1 MAIIQIGRD
10 LETGEDISL
19 HSDVLRTHLHLL
31 GATGAGKTTA
41 IKTIVRQ
48 LLLAPREKCSLFL
61 VDPMG
66 GLSREL
72 LLWIANERY
81 CPEHVRRR
89 LVYFEPARDE
99 SVLPFNPLLHGS
111 EEQLYFQVGRA
122 VEIVLRAWESQNISE
137 MPRLR
142 RWIFASF
149 FSAASLGFP
158 ISSCRWLL
166 QPGTAEHVAFMERLP
181 RDLQAMWT
189 EILTARGSEAIKLL
203 ESTRN
208 RLAPFFESGILRR
221 MFGSVEN
228 SFDVRRFILD
238 RKIVI
243 VNLKSFGR
251 LDSHIADAIGGF
263 IVNEVLQSAM
273 NMKPSEVDPTYLLL
287 DEFQHFVGPD
297 LFDAIPVVR
306 QLGLRLILAH
316 QSFSQLV
323 KGDLDL
329 TNIIWQARSRLMF
342 ANDAEDA
349 DIIANELATLTFD
362 PMKLKDVL
370 YSKRQRI
377 VGHRREWVESMTST
391 TTDSESNDE
400 TESRSETE
408 REGKSISEKSL
419 HGSKSEG
426 RDSGISRGNSRRQAH
441 SSGSSHGRSETL
453 VPIHEDFVEVASKTF
468 QSFDEHRLEFAK
480 RIRLKPTGHAFAK
493 FRDDTRIRDVAIE
506 HTPLI
511 VTDRLEQRLEELLSQ
526 NFSADVFRS
535 KADAE
540 REDEVL
546 RQRLFEKPRIE
557 LRSQTDAADSVTPK
571 PDQAPDG
578 TKTRGKRF
586 S

>member
-1 MAIIQIGRD
+1 
-10 LETGEDISL
+10 
-19 HSDVLRTHLHLL
+19 
-31 GATGAGKTTA
+31 
-41 IKTIVRQ
+41 
-48 LLLAPREKCSLFL
+48 
-61 VDPMG
+61 
-66 GLSREL
+66 
-72 LLWIANERY
+72 
-81 CPEHVRRR
+81 
-89 LVYFEPARDE
+89 
-99 SVLPFNPLLHGS
+99 
-111 EEQLYFQVGRA
+111 
-122 VEIVLRAWESQNISE
+122 
-137 MPRLR
+137 
-142 RWIFASF
+142 
-149 FSAASLGFP
+149 
-158 ISSCRWLL
+158 LL

-329 TNIIWQARSRLMF
+329 TNIIWQARSRIMF

-377 VGHRREWVESMTST
+377 AGHRREWVENMTST
-391 TTDSESNDE
+391 TSSSESNDE
-400 TESRSETE
+400 TESHSASQRS
-408 REGKSISEKSL
+408 GKSIGERAE
-419 HGSKSEG
+419 HGSISEG
-426 RDSGISRGNSRRQAH
+426 RDSGVSHGSSRRNAQ

-453 VPIHEDFVEVASKTF
+453 VPIHEDFEEVASKTF

-493 FRDDTRIRDVAIE
+493 FRDDTRIRDIAID
-506 HTPLI
+506 HTALI
-511 VTDRLEQRLEELLSQ
+511 VTDRLEERLEELLAQ

-540 REDEVL
+540 REDEML
-546 RQRLFEKPRIE
+546 RLRLFEKPRIE
-557 LRSQTDAADSVTPK
+557 LRTQADSTESATPPN

-578 TKTRGKRF
+578 TKRRGKRF
-586 S
+586 L

>member
-1 MAIIQIGRD
+1 
-10 LETGEDISL
+10 
-19 HSDVLRTHLHLL
+19 
-31 GATGAGKTTA
+31 
-41 IKTIVRQ
+41 
-48 LLLAPREKCSLFL
+48 
-61 VDPMG
+61 
-66 GLSREL
+66 
-72 LLWIANERY
+72 
-81 CPEHVRRR
+81 
-89 LVYFEPARDE
+89 
-99 SVLPFNPLLHGS
+99 
-111 EEQLYFQVGRA
+111 
-122 VEIVLRAWESQNISE
+122 
-137 MPRLR
+137 
-142 RWIFASF
+142 
-149 FSAASLGFP
+149 
-158 ISSCRWLL
+158 
-166 QPGTAEHVAFMERLP
+166 MERLP

-251 LDSHIADAIGGF
+251 LDAHIADAIGGF

-377 VGHRREWVESMTST
+377 VGHRREWLESMTST
-391 TTDSESNDE
+391 TTESTSNDE
-400 TESRSETE
+400 TESRSSTE
-408 REGKSISEKSL
+408 REGKSISDQSD

-426 RDSGISRGNSRRQAH
+426 RDSGVSQGRSHRNAH

-511 VTDRLEQRLEELLSQ
+511 VTDRLEQRLDELLSE
-526 NFSADVFRS
+526 NFSGEFFRS
-535 KADAE
+535 KQDAE
-540 REDEVL
+540 REDEML
-546 RQRLFEKPRIE
+546 RLRLFEKPRIE
-557 LRSQTDAADSVTPK
+557 LRSQEDATDSPTPK

-586 S
+586 L